1 MLGFNMKKLI
11 KKLLPKKEEAKNKI
25 NRIEVKKA
33 AESTLRKYGKTL
45 KDLARY
51 DRGERIFN

>member
-1 MLGFNMKKLI
+1 MKKLI
-11 KKLLPKKEEAKNKI
+11 KKLFKGVKDKETKNKI
-25 NRIEVKKA
+25 GKVEVQKA
-33 AESTLRKYGKTL
+33 AESTFRKYDKTI

>member
-1 MLGFNMKKLI
+1 MKKLI
-11 KKLLPKKEEAKNKI
+11 KKLFKRGKDKEETKNKI

-33 AESTLRKYGKTL
+33 AESTFRKYDKTL

>member
-1 MLGFNMKKLI
+1 MKKLI
-11 KKLLPKKEEAKNKI
+11 KKLFSRKKEIKNKI
-25 NRIEVKKA
+25 GRIEVKKA
-33 AESTLRKYGKTL
+33 AESTFRKYDKTL

>member
-1 MLGFNMKKLI
+1 MKKLI
-11 KKLLPKKEEAKNKI
+11 KNLIKKARGKEAKKI

-33 AESTLRKYGKTL
+33 AESTFRKYDKTL

>member
-1 MLGFNMKKLI
+1 MKKLI
-11 KKLLPKKEEAKNKI
+11 KNLFKRTKEKETKNKI

-33 AESTLRKYGKTL
+33 AESTFRKYDKTL

>member
-1 MLGFNMKKLI
+1 MKKLI
-11 KKLLPKKEEAKNKI
+11 KKLLRGTKDEEAKNKVG
-25 NRIEVKKA
+25 RIEVKKA
-33 AESTLRKYGKTL
+33 AESTLRKYDKTL